1 MKPKAVCAAS
11 CSPSAPSATGVLLQ
25 GCRPASPAG
34 EVLSW
39 DCEEEDEEWVLSLE
53 LLRVSVLVLVFFIFL
68 LLASGALSTVCR
80 RNPSRLHLLKAWRS
94 RWRRRRMRRRQRR
107 RRTRRRKEKKNKEFC
122 IQLQSVVIDLNTKKI
137 KYILI
142 FSIIVLI

>member
-11 CSPSAPSATGVLLQ
+11 RSPSAPSATGVPTGVLLQ

-53 LLRVSVLVLVFFIFL
+53 LLRVSVLVLVFFIFR

-80 RNPSRLHLLKAWRS
+80 RNPSRLHLLKA
-94 RWRRRRMRRRQRR
+94 
-107 RRTRRRKEKKNKEFC
+107 
-122 IQLQSVVIDLNTKKI
+122 
-137 KYILI
+137 
-142 FSIIVLI
+142 